1 MESKDAE
8 TLAWSQEEF
17 GGAKLGNALRTQR
30 LVRIAA
36 GVAQHPGGR
45 VSEVFETSA
54 EREAVYRHLS
64 NGRVP
69 VDGVA
74 SAAHMACAKRCAA
87 SGAPFAYVP
96 VDGTSLNIT
105 DRTQDK
111 GLGPI
116 GPRSKKARGLQVMN
130 AIAVAADGTPA
141 GVCGQSYWAREESKA
156 SPARRRP
163 FEERESRHW
172 LEAMEQAE
180 RAFVSAGGDCM
191 PWYQCDRGGDFQELL
206 SWVHEH
212 NALVTVRATH
222 NRTVADDQA
231 IRIRELLETQSAAGS
246 YALPVIGGTKRK
258 KRDATMEVRFCRAP
272 IVIGSG
278 ANTREIEM
286 FAVLTREV
294 GTTPPGEKPI
304 EWLLLTTFPVESYGD
319 ATQVIFGYS
328 QRWRVEEHHKSW
340 KSCCR
345 VEDTQLRDFDSIVQW
360 AIVLAC
366 VALRIERLKYL
377 ARNRP
382 EAPADVD
389 LNRDEL
395 DAIILLSR
403 TTAYAAGDTPP
414 IAVVVRWIANMGGYT
429 GKSSGGPPGTVVDR
443 KSTRLNSSHSSVS
456 RMPSS
461 A

>member
-1 MESKDAE
+1 METMTDVEA
-8 TLAWSQEEF
+8 LAWSQEEF
-17 GGAKLGNALRTQR
+17 DGAQLGNSLRAQR

-36 GVAQHPGGR
+36 GVAQRPGGR
-45 VSEVFETSA
+45 VSQVFESSA

-74 SAAHMACAKRCAA
+74 ESAHRACARRCAR
-87 SGAPFAYVP
+87 SEAPFAYVP

-116 GPRSKKARGLQVMN
+116 GPRSKKARGVQVMN
-130 AIAVAADGTPA
+130 AIAVETDGTPA
-141 GVCGQSYWAREESKA
+141 GICGQVYWAREETKA
-156 SPARRRP
+156 SAAHRRP

-172 LEAMEQAE
+172 LGAMEQVE
-180 RAFVSAGGDCM
+180 RAFVAAGGDCM

-206 SWVHEH
+206 SWADDH

-222 NRTVADDQA
+222 NRTVAAEQA
-231 IRIRELLETQSAAGS
+231 TRVRELLETQLAAGS
-246 YALPVIGGTKRK
+246 YTLAVIGGTKRK

-272 IVIGSG
+272 IVVGG
-278 ANTREIEM
+278 ANAREIEM

-304 EWLLLTTFPVESYGD
+304 EWLLLTTFPVASYED

-360 AIVLAC
+360 AIILAC

-395 DAIILLSR
+395 DAIIVLSR
-403 TTAYAAGDTPP
+403 TTEYAAGDTPP
-414 IAVVVRWIANMGGYT
+414 IGTVVRWIANLGGYT
-429 GKSSGGPPGTVVDR
+429 GKSSGGPPGTVVLAR
-443 KSTRLNSSHSSVS
+443 GLQRLGPAAQLVGIQRQN
-456 RMPSS
+456 
-461 A
+461 